1 MTIVTRSESAQF
13 ATKLTYDHEGNIVQ
27 RDTTARQAIIWSK
40 AIKIGYQVSERNDRD
55 RWEIV
60 RNFACAKKGNGKN
73 GSGKLIWKFLWR
85 IEDNSMLS
93 YEYFPLLQKEF
104 NRVLSMLQCFALSA
118 THIKFVCS
126 HFLNSNRS
134 QLICTQGGTASMD
147 EVSTFVVENKLEI
160 ICLKR
165 LVGL

>member
-93 YEYFPLLQKEF
+93 YEYFHFCRRNSTAFCQCCNASPSLPLTSNSSAPTFWIAIEV
-104 NRVLSMLQCFALSA
+104 NSSAHREAL
-118 THIKFVCS
+118 
-126 HFLNSNRS
+126 LLWMRY
-134 QLICTQGGTASMD
+134 L
-147 EVSTFVVENKLEI
+147 L
-160 ICLKR
+160 L
-165 LVGL
+165 